1 MIKKIKERGV
11 SLRAAHLIMVV
22 IALVVTAAL
31 IIETYLSSQAF
42 KELSGAT
49 EEYIELEKAAKEL
62 MEASDYL
69 TQEVQSFTVTGEQA
83 HMKSYFEEADNNR
96 RRESSIDTMMEK
108 MSDSDAARQM
118 QNAMNESLKLMDTEY
133 YAMALVCSVREFTGL
148 PEAVARTKLTFD
160 DSLLSADAKME
171 KARRMVHDE
180 KYHRSKEIIRQN
192 IDGCIKELEK
202 ITKSVQDDST
212 AKMSGELFKIRILVL
227 VLAVGTIIF
236 LFTTTVLGINPL
248 LKGVEKIKSDSEIPV
263 VGAYE
268 FRYLARTYN
277 DMYSAFKQNIA
288 NLNYHVS
295 HDKLTGLYNRMGYD
309 ILSSNLDFTTTTVIM
324 IDIDRFKDINDTYGH
339 DVGDKVLQKLAK
351 VLRSTFRSDDYICR
365 VGGDEFV
372 VFMMYTAEDYKTV
385 LIDKIK
391 RINEALAA
399 TKSDNLPET
408 SISAGVV
415 YGKDE
420 VDSSLIMKHVDE
432 ALYSMKQ
439 QGRKG
444 CYFYL
449 PS

>member
-1 MIKKIKERGV
+1 MLEKIKEQGV
-11 SLRAAHLIMVV
+11 SLRAAHWIMVV

-31 IIETYLSSQAF
+31 LVETYLSSQAF

-49 EEYIELEKAAKEL
+49 GEYIELERAAKEL

-83 HMKSYFEEADNNR
+83 HMKSYFEESENNR

-108 MSDSDAARQM
+108 MSDSFAARQM

-133 YAMALVCSVREFTGL
+133 YAMALVCSVKEFSSV

-180 KYHRSKEIIRQN
+180 KYHQAKDVIRAGIN
-192 IDGCIKELEK
+192 GCVNELEK
-202 ITKSVQDDST
+202 ITNRVQDETSV
-212 AKMSGELFKIRILVL
+212 KMSGELLKIRILVIA
-227 VLAVGTIIF
+227 LAVGTIVF
-236 LFTTTVLGINPL
+236 LFITTMLGINPL
-248 LKGVEKIKSDSEIPV
+248 LQGVEKIKEDSEIPE

-295 HDKLTGLYNRMGYD
+295 HDKLTGVYNRMGYD

-324 IDIDRFKDINDTYGH
+324 IDVDHFKDINDSHGH
-339 DVGDKVLQKLAK
+339 DIGDKVLQKLARI
-351 VLRSTFRSDDYICR
+351 LRATFRSDDYICR
-365 VGGDEFV
+365 IGGDEFV
-372 VFMMYTAEDYKTV
+372 VFMMYTAEDYKKV
-385 LIDKIK
+385 LIDKIR
-391 RINEALAA
+391 RINDALAA
-399 TKSDNLPET
+399 TKADNLPVV

-420 VDSSLIMKHVDE
+420 VDPGLIMKHVDE

-444 CYFYL
+444 CYFYV
-449 PS
+449 